1 MSQARSVRVVWGTSD
16 WTSARGTVEALALVR
31 WLRVKISG
39 GYGALEVAELGQDRL
54 LQEGK
59 LGMEQRRAG

>member
-1 MSQARSVRVVWGTSD
+1 MGDERLDQR
-16 WTSARGTVEALALVR
+16 ARGTVEALALVC

-59 LGMEQRRAG
+59 LGMGK